1 MCQTPSACKPKR
13 PKSKQLQAVQRERR
27 PSQAEQATYSPES
40 DNRFKPRA
48 RGEGILCNTC
58 DVLLTQAHIFEAKNA
73 YKAATRK
80 VLCTMILLVTAARKA
95 SEISRVNRVEV
106 R

>member
-1 MCQTPSACKPKR
+1 MLQTQTAQVQ
-13 PKSKQLQAVQRERR
+13 QLQAVQRGEDLLRQNRQLIRRERQ
-27 PSQAEQATYSPES
+27 PFQ
-40 DNRFKPRA
+40 PRA